1 MKFKLSAVDAVRSF
15 CRLQLARVNYVKKMV
30 AIATYDRLSR
40 QAPVLTGR
48 YRWGM
53 NCSLNGI
60 DYTVPAP
67 APKEYAKSKEVF
79 YQFDA
84 ERAIKAFVSIT
95 IDDSA
100 IISNSLPYAEA
111 LENGHSKQAPSGVFR
126 VVVPQIR
133 EDVKKWAALAQG
145 KDGGF

>member
-15 CRLQLARVNYVKKMV
+15 CRLQLARVNYVKKMA
-30 AIATYDRLSR
+30 AIVTYDRLSR

-53 NCSLNGI
+53 NCSLNDI

-67 APKEYAKSKEVF
+67 APKENVKAKEVF
-79 YQFDA
+79 YPLDA

-95 IDDSA
+95 INDSA
-100 IISNSLPYAEA
+100 IISNSLPYAEP

-126 VVVPQIR
+126 VVVPQVK
-133 EDVKKWAALAQG
+133 EDLKKWAALAQG